1 MNLKKLSSEYL
12 REKLKKAEKVAEKTD
27 KFYLFE
33 RRARQELTRRARAK
47 IFVAASSV
55 LRLRSINNQFYA
67 AAYYADAVI
76 NGCDFFATDE
86 QHEINARDTKNGVPY
101 IVYF

>member
-12 REKLKKAEKVAEKTD
+12 REKLKKAEKVADKTD

-55 LRLRSINNQFYA
+55 LRLRSTNNQFYA
-67 AAYYADAVI
+67 AAYYADAVV

-86 QHEINARDTKNGVPY
+86 QHEIGARDTKNGVSY